1 MGWYGAAN
9 KYRISGKHSFNSG
22 TGLGLHRSSQIPS
35 AAPQDGKAYGAQG
48 SDSRMPAW
56 EAMVFPALGLGRSAA
71 HRCKLFIE
79 GQQGCAATLL

>member
-9 KYRISGKHSFNSG
+9 NYRISRKHSFNSG

-48 SDSRMPAW
+48 SDSRMPARK
-56 EAMVFPALGLGRSAA
+56 AMVFSPLRLGRFAA
-71 HRCKLFIE
+71 NRCKLLVE
-79 GQQGCAATLL
+79 GQ